1 MRALVQRVKW
11 ARVEVGEKV
20 VSAIE
25 NGLLVF
31 LGVAVDDAAKDVD
44 YLARKVSA
52 LRIFYD
58 DAGRMNLSVKDV
70 RGGALVVSQFTLITD
85 RSSGNRPGFSRAA
98 PAEQARELYERFL
111 ERMRDMGVPTQ
122 AGIFQADMVVTLA
135 NDGPVTI
142 LLESR

>member
-11 ARVEVGEKV
+11 ARVEVGKKV
-20 VSAIE
+20 VSSIE
-25 NGLLVF
+25 GGLLVF
-31 LGVAVDDAAKDVD
+31 LGVAVDDVAKDVD

-58 DAGRMNLSVKDV
+58 DTGRMNLSVKDV

-85 RSSGNRPGFSRAA
+85 RSSGNRPGFSHAA
-98 PAEQARELYERFL
+98 PAGQARELYERFL
-111 ERMRDMGVPTQ
+111 EKMGNMGVPTQ
-122 AGIFQADMVVTLA
+122 AGIFQADMVVALA